1 MTRSFVAHSI
11 ASSALQAGEEIG
23 EAISAGFNGEA
34 PDALVVFASSR
45 HDYAALLGR
54 IQDIARPAAMI
65 GCSSAGEFTS
75 HAFQAGAVSA
85 VALRSDTMRFN
96 PVLGRGL
103 RQDRHKAAQ
112 AMAAAMEGMR
122 SHQHAYRSAL
132 VLTDA
137 LAGHADD
144 FVEQLTLLT
153 AGSYQLFGG
162 GAGDDANFTRTHVFM
177 GTEAVPDAAVALEIL
192 SDKPVGIGVRHG
204 WMPGS
209 PPFRVTEA
217 DGMRLISL
225 NNMPAVEAFRDYAQQ
240 TGQQFDPSDP
250 IPFFLHNVIG
260 IATPVGF
267 RLRVPL
273 SVDKQGA
280 IACAADIP
288 IGAKIHIMAPKTGS
302 ALAATEAAMEQMQ
315 GAKAGAALFF
325 DCVATRLRMGQEFG
339 SELDEV
345 KRRLDGVSYA
355 GCNTYG
361 QIARAE
367 GQFSGF
373 HNCTAVVAVLPD

>member
-240 TGQQFDPSDP
+240 TGQQFDPS
-250 IPFFLHNVIG
+250 
-260 IATPVGF
+260 
-267 RLRVPL
+267 
-273 SVDKQGA
+273 VDKQGA